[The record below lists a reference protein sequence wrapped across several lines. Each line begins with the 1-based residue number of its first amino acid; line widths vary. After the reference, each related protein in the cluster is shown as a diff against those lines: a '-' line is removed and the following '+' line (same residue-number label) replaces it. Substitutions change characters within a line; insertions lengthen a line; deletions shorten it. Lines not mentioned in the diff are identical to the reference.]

1 MLLPRFEFHE
11 PHTVE
16 DACRLMGELGETAR
30 PLAGGTDLLVNM
42 KKNILAPSH
51 LVSLGRIDG
60 IRAMGP
66 ENGGFRVGA
75 GVTAAEL
82 AESSD
87 IRTRYPALAEGASR
101 LGSPLIRNLATAAG
115 NLVSARPAADLPPPL
130 MAYGATIILRKASG
144 ERTLSLDDF
153 FQGPGRT
160 AAAPDEI
167 LESIRLDTLPPR
179 SGAAYLKLG
188 VRQTLEISIVNV
200 AAFIALENESIGSAR
215 IVLGSV
221 APTPI
226 RAPGAEG
233 VLIGERPSEALFAKA
248 AEAAAVD
255 ARPIDDFRASAEYRR
270 DMVRVLTQRTLAAAL
285 ARVQSS

>member
-16 DACRLMGELGETAR
+16 EACRLMGELGETAR

-42 KKNILAPSH
+42 KKNILTPTH

-60 IRAMGP
+60 IRVMGS
-66 ENGGFRVGA
+66 ENGEFRVGA
-75 GVTAAEL
+75 GVTAVEL
-82 AESSD
+82 AESSA

-130 MAYGATIILRKASG
+130 MAYGATITLRKASG

-167 LESIRLDTLPPR
+167 LESIHVEPPPPR

-200 AAFIALENESIGSAR
+200 AAFIALENESIRSAR

-248 AEAAAVD
+248 AEAAALD

-285 ARVQSS
+285 ARAQSS